1 MKKQPKQKRSQ
12 ALVEAILDAS
22 TRVLSKTKLSQMTTN
37 NVAEV
42 AGVSIGSLY
51 DYFPNKNSIVVALMD
66 NRMQAQLDGFF
77 ALLDHETTIEGV
89 VDAVMNMIEN
99 DYLTKKDFMREVF
112 MLAPENGR
120 MEALFLNRIKAQ
132 KRLAAF
138 MTDKLGRDQAW
149 AEKKSFVLVNAIL
162 GLIETYIILDEVP
175 ASAEDLKK
183 EMRLMMIST
192 LAAD

>member
-1 MKKQPKQKRSQ
+1 M
-12 ALVEAILDAS
+12 DAS
-22 TRVLSKTKLSQMTTN
+22 TRVLSKNKLSQMTTN

-77 ALLDHETTIEGV
+77 TLLDRETTIEGLV
-89 VDAVMNMIEN
+89 KAVMNMIET
-99 DYLTKKDFMREVF
+99 DYLAKKDFMREVF

-132 KRLAAF
+132 KRLAIF
-138 MTDKLGRDQAW
+138 MTDKLGRDTVW

-175 ASAEDLKK
+175 ASTEELKK
-183 EMRLMMIST
+183 EMHLMMIST
-192 LAAD
+192 LATE